1 MSKRLRDKAVKVD
14 ILLEE
19 AYGIP
24 QPSKNVNVLDELILT
39 LLSHNT
45 NDINRDKGYA
55 ELRKRYPTWEVVRK
69 TPRKKIENA
78 IRIAGLAPAKSGY
91 IKDTLDFISDNWG
104 KLDLNWICKKD
115 PQWVE
120 DTFTQVKGI
129 GVKTINVVLSF
140 ACNADRFPVDTH
152 INRICARLGLVP
164 ENSPPEKTY
173 KLMAD
178 IFPKGKAFSFH
189 INIITHG
196 RETCKARNPLCAECN
211 LKKHCS
217 YYKKI
222 KLSTSQ

>member
-14 ILLEE
+14 LLLEK
-19 AYGIP
+19 AYGVP
-24 QPSKNVNVLDELILT
+24 KPGRNVNVLDELILT

-55 ELRKRYPTWEVVRK
+55 ELRKRYPTWEIVRK
-69 TPRKKIENA
+69 TQRKDIEDA
-78 IRIAGLAPAKSGY
+78 IRVAGLAPAKSGY
-91 IKDTLDFISDNWG
+91 IKDTLDFITENWG
-104 KLDLNWICKKD
+104 KLDIDWVCEKD
-115 PQWVE
+115 PDWVE
-120 DTFTQVKGI
+120 ETFTQVKGI

-164 ENSPPEKTY
+164 ENSSPEKTY

-178 IFPKGKAFSFH
+178 IFPKGKAYSFH

-196 RETCKARNPLCAECN
+196 RRTCKARNPLCDECN
-211 LKKHCS
+211 LRRLCV

-222 KLSTSQ
+222 K

>member
-1 MSKRLRDKAVKVD
+1 MSKRLQNKAAKID
-14 ILLEE
+14 LLLEE
-19 AYGIP
+19 VYGIP
-24 QPSKNVNVLDELILT
+24 QPGKNVNVLDELILT

-55 ELRKRYPTWEVVRK
+55 ELRKQYPTWEIVRN

-91 IKDTLDFISDNWG
+91 IKDTLDFIADNWG
-104 KLDLNWICKKD
+104 KLDLDWICDKD
-115 PQWVE
+115 PAWVE
-120 DTFTQVKGI
+120 ETFTQVKGI

-152 INRICARLGLVP
+152 INRICARLGFVP

-178 IFPKGKAFSFH
+178 IFPNGKAYSFH
-189 INIITHG
+189 INIIDHG
-196 RETCKARNPLCAECN
+196 RKICKARNPLCTECN
-211 LKKHCS
+211 LRRHCA

-222 KLSTSQ
+222 K

>member
-14 ILLEE
+14 LLLEE
-19 AYGIP
+19 AYGVP
-24 QPSKNVNVLDELILT
+24 KPGKNVNVLDELILT

-45 NDINRDKGYA
+45 NDVNRDKGYA
-55 ELRKRYPTWEVVRK
+55 ELRKRYPTWEIVRK
-69 TPRKKIENA
+69 TPRKDIEDA

-91 IKDTLDFISDNWG
+91 IKDTLAFIMENWG
-104 KLDLNWICKKD
+104 KLDLDWVCDKD

-120 DTFTQVKGI
+120 ETFTQVKGI

-152 INRICARLGLVP
+152 INRICARLGFVP
-164 ENSPPEKTY
+164 ENSSPEKTY

-178 IFPKGKAFSFH
+178 IFPKGKAYSFH

-196 RETCKARNPLCAECN
+196 QRICKARNPLCTECN
-211 LKKHCS
+211 LRRRCL
-217 YYKKI
+217 YYKTMK
-222 KLSTSQ
+222 